1 MFWFSGPKACGILL
15 IPPGMEPEPLA
26 LDGGI
31 LTTGPPGESPT
42 LRLLGGGECEHLR
55 TAPLQF

>member
-1 MFWFSGPKACGILL
+1 MFFFFGPKACGILL
-15 IPPGMEPEPLA
+15 IPPGMEPQLLA

-42 LRLLGGGECEHLR
+42 LRVLGAGECDAEK
-55 TAPLQF
+55 AG